1 MVVTR
6 KQNTA
11 SWVKKCS
18 FFGKLGMLCFSVITV
33 WRFALLPYYR
43 RLYIHFK
50 LATLVFSTGIT
61 WEHQPDALK
70 YSVVIISNEQ
80 VNDL

>member
-1 MVVTR
+1 MFVFR
-6 KQNTA
+6 KTWHA
-11 SWVKKCS
+11 L
-18 FFGKLGMLCFSVITV
+18 FFCNNRLEI
-33 WRFALLPYYR
+33 ALLPYYR